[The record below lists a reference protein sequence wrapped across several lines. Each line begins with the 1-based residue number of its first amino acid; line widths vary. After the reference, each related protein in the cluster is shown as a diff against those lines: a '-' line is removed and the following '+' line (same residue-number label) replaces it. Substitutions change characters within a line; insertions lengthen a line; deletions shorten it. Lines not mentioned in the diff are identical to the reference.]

1 MQKPHE
7 KFIELADAFDMADR
21 NVKPDPTSGRAVYTM
36 GAKGLPRT
44 PAQQASVKKAAAQSA
59 VARKNKAVA
68 AKATAKIPTAPG
80 TTSLATG
87 GLGLA
92 SRPKGGLLR

>member
-21 NVKPDPTSGRAVYTM
+21 NVKPDPTSGRSVYTM

-68 AKATAKIPTAPG
+68 QKASSKIPT
-80 TTSLATG
+80 TSSLATG

-92 SRPKGGLLR
+92 SRPKGGLLK